1 MLDTHNQC
9 SDPPELLPDVNLN
22 SQIVPNAQDFIPT
35 TPKITNAPVV
45 QSPMDVV
52 SPPQE
57 PSDAASIHS
66 LPVPHVTAGQFPPVQ
81 SLTARSTDHSTS
93 LENSNMLTATTHL
106 DRATS
111 FRNNRR
117 SVMDVSYNYQLCD
130 LNDPYGILSGS

>member
-9 SDPPELLPDVNLN
+9 SDPPELVLDVNLN
-22 SQIVPNAQDFIPT
+22 AQIIPNAQDFIPT
-35 TPKITNAPVV
+35 TPKITDVPVV
-45 QSPMDVV
+45 QSSMDVV

-57 PSDAASIHS
+57 PTDAASIHS
-66 LPVPHVTAGQFPPVQ
+66 LPVPHVAAGQFLPVQ

-93 LENSNMLTATTHL
+93 LENSNMLTPTTHL

-111 FRNNRR
+111 LRNNRR

-130 LNDPYGILSGS
+130 LNDSSGIHSGS